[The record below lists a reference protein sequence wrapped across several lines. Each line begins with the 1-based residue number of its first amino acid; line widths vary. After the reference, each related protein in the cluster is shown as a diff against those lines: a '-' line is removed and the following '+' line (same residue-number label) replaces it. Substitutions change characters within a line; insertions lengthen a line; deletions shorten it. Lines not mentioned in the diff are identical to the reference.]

1 MVKGV
6 GMAEVVAS
14 LQTQHTVYDVKDLC
28 SYFQS
33 SKTFLQSAVKG
44 KKASDVCR
52 LERRNNNALDFFSL
66 SVAAVSAS
74 VPQWAAD
81 SAVSVRNPPPQETGL
96 IELASDNY
104 AWVYF
109 TWRVWIA
116 RWTAVAV

>member
-74 VPQWAAD
+74 VPQCL
-81 SAVSVRNPPPQETGL
+81 SGL
-96 IELASDNY
+96 QTRPFPFEILP
-104 AWVYF
+104 
-109 TWRVWIA
+109 RKK
-116 RWTAVAV
+116 RG